1 MSILSLENL
10 HFAVGHHALLDGV
23 FLTLNAGDKVGVVG
37 RNGSGKSSMLKIIAG
52 KMPPDDGKISI
63 QNGLKTVFVPQEMPF
78 DDNATVFDV
87 VASGLGEIQ
96 DDLRLYHHISQQLAQ
111 KPNDDNLLKQF
122 QQLTDKIDLKDGW
135 AADALARKVLS
146 EFRLPENE
154 LIKALSGG
162 QKKRVALAW
171 AFVQEPDILLLD
183 EPTNHLDIDSIFEL
197 EQVLNNFSGSLIV
210 ITHDRAFLDSVVS
223 KIAELDRGSLKIY
236 DGNFSYYSK
245 HKEEELAVEAE
256 RNRLFDKFH
265 AQEEAW
271 IRRGIE
277 ARRTRN
283 QGRVKRLEN
292 LRRERQQRRERQGNM
307 VLRLDKGDAGGKIV
321 AELESVSFSYE
332 NQNIIN
338 NFSAVFQRGDKIGL
352 IGKNGVGKTTFLRL
366 VLGELSPQIGR
377 VRLGLR
383 NKVAYFDQMRQAL
396 DENETVFRTIGQG
409 NDFVEISGKKRH
421 IASYLGD
428 FLFEPQRLQ
437 SPVSSLSGG
446 ERNRLLLAKLFTQPA
461 NILVLDEPTNDLDID
476 SVEVLENCLQEYDGT
491 VFLVS
496 HDRRFLDN
504 VMTSSV
510 VFLGNGELKEYIG
523 GFEDY
528 QAARTREL
536 ANQKTFRQ
544 PENTVSNDTRKKRTA
559 TKLSFKEQK
568 ELDALPDE
576 IDKLEQQL
584 AALQTQLSDG
594 SVFKEDY
601 QKAIDLQEEIKK
613 IEQILEE
620 KIDRWTELENKAE
633 ALRNSEQ

>member
-1 MSILSLENL
+1 
-10 HFAVGHHALLDGV
+10 
-23 FLTLNAGDKVGVVG
+23 KVGVVG
-37 RNGSGKSSMLKIIAG
+37 RNGSGKSSLLKIIAG

-96 DDLRLYHHISQQLAQ
+96 GDLQSYHHISQQLAENPHNE
-111 KPNDDNLLKQF
+111 KLLKQF
-122 QQLTDKIDLKDGW
+122 QQVTDKIDLKDGW

-146 EFRLPENE
+146 AFRLSENA
-154 LIKALSGG
+154 LIKELSGG

-245 HKEEELAVEAE
+245 HKEEELAAEAE

-292 LRRERQQRRERQGNM
+292 LRRERLQRRERQGNM

-332 NQNIIN
+332 NQIIIN

-536 ANQKTFRQ
+536 ANQKSFRQ

-584 AALQTQLSDG
+584 AAL
-594 SVFKEDY
+594 
-601 QKAIDLQEEIKK
+601 
-613 IEQILEE
+613 
-620 KIDRWTELENKAE
+620 
-633 ALRNSEQ
+633 

>member
-1 MSILSLENL
+1 MSILSIENL

-23 FLTLNAGDKVGVVG
+23 FLTLNAGDKVGIVG
-37 RNGSGKSSMLKIIAG
+37 RNGSGKSSLLKIIAG
-52 KMPPDDGKISI
+52 KMPSDDGKISI

-78 DDNATVFDV
+78 DEHASVFDV
-87 VASGLGEIQ
+87 VSSGLGEIQ
-96 DDLRLYHHISQQLAQ
+96 GDLQAYHHLSQKLAHNPHDE
-111 KPNDDNLLKQF
+111 KLLNQF
-122 QQLTDKIDLKDGW
+122 QQVTDKIDLQDGW
-135 AADALARKVLS
+135 AKDAVVAKVLTA
-146 EFRLPENE
+146 FRLPENG
-154 LIKALSGG
+154 LVQALSGG
-162 QKKRVALAW
+162 QKKRLALAW

-183 EPTNHLDIDSIFEL
+183 EPTNHLDIDAIFEL
-197 EQVLNNFSGSLIV
+197 EQMLNNFSGSLIV
-210 ITHDRAFLDSVVS
+210 ITHDRQFLDSVVCR
-223 KIAELDRGSLKIY
+223 IAELDRGRLKIY

-245 HKEEELAVEAE
+245 RKEEELAAE
-256 RNRLFDKFH
+256 ETHNRLFDKFH

-292 LRRERQQRRERQGNM
+292 LRRERLQRRERQGNM

-332 NQNIIN
+332 NQIIIN

-383 NKVAYFDQMRQAL
+383 NRVAYFDQMRSTL

-421 IASYLGD
+421 ITSYLGD

-496 HDRRFLDN
+496 HDRRFLDS
-504 VMTSSV
+504 VITSSV
-510 VFLGNGELKEYIG
+510 VFLGDGNLKEYIG

-528 QAARTREL
+528 QAARKREL
-536 ANQKTFRQ
+536 ATQNDFRQ
-544 PENTVSNDTRKKRTA
+544 PEKVAVANDTRPKRKTD
-559 TKLSFKEQK
+559 KLSFNEQR

-576 IDKLEQQL
+576 IDKLEQQVTDLQQQL
-584 AALQTQLSDG
+584 ADG
-594 SVFKEDY
+594 SLFKTDY
-601 QKAIDLQEEIKK
+601 QKALQMQEEIAQ
-613 IEQILEE
+613 IEQILEV
-620 KIDRWTELENKAE
+620 KINRWTELESKAE
-633 ALRNSEQ
+633 ALKKG